1 MTKSKGAPELPVAEV
16 PAPISGLGEEKN
28 RDSVDAVI
36 DNIVSALTKPI
47 KEGAGEE
54 KVVGEVITVMGKD
67 YPQAV
72 ENMNEV
78 FMARKWGDGLPLI
91 PPTEEAVNRMLKG
104 TSRSPDEVVGILEH
118 RKGITTV
125 KIVAINAVMAGCKPE
140 YLSVVLAAVK
150 AVTEPAYNL
159 YGVQV
164 TTAPAIPLLMI
175 NGPIRNELNI
185 HSAMGSWGPGHP
197 ANATIGRAFNLVMT
211 TAGGRAETSMS
222 SVADPG
228 RFTWCIGENEEEL
241 PPGWEPMH
249 VEKGYKPEESTVTVM
264 NVHWRSPIHG
274 FFAPTTDEEAIEHVS
289 KTISEQEPHWYG
301 EGLLVLLPE
310 IAAQLAR
317 KAPTKAELKKIL
329 LVSTQVPWRELKQ
342 RQQARVGD
350 FPPKGFKIPSD
361 DTMLSPILSQP
372 EDINIIVTGGAG
384 RHSYFLYPWIRT
396 HTVTSPIDEWK

>member
-1 MTKSKGAPELPVAEV
+1 
-16 PAPISGLGEEKN
+16 
-28 RDSVDAVI
+28 
-36 DNIVSALTKPI
+36 
-47 KEGAGEE
+47 
-54 KVVGEVITVMGKD
+54 
-67 YPQAV
+67 
-72 ENMNEV
+72 
-78 FMARKWGDGLPLI
+78 
-91 PPTEEAVNRMLKG
+91 
-104 TSRSPDEVVGILEH
+104 
-118 RKGITTV
+118 
-125 KIVAINAVMAGCKPE
+125 
-140 YLSVVLAAVK
+140 
-150 AVTEPAYNL
+150 
-159 YGVQV
+159 
-164 TTAPAIPLLMI
+164 
-175 NGPIRNELNI
+175 
-185 HSAMGSWGPGHP
+185 
-197 ANATIGRAFNLVMT
+197 
-211 TAGGRAETSMS
+211 
-222 SVADPG
+222 
-228 RFTWCIGENEEEL
+228 
-241 PPGWEPMH
+241 MH

-350 FPPKGFKIPSD
+350 FPPKGFEIPGD

-372 EDINIIVTGGAG
+372 EDLNIIVTGGAG